1 MQQFACPSCGKLISA
16 ATDPGSFVQCPL
28 CSQTVTVPFVP
39 QIPATSA
46 QPQPQIPATG
56 VQPQAQVQRPA
67 KKSSGSR
74 GLAVTSLV
82 FGLLGVSVGIFACPG
97 VLSLVAIILGA
108 VALVKS
114 SDDDAESS
122 RGPAI
127 GGVVTGAIGLIA
139 GPVILFVLIFPAFN
153 AMRDMGEKT
162 FCQSNLQ
169 QIGWGIEM
177 YADQDPDGALPENM
191 GSVVNAG
198 YMMAFSLDCP
208 TQVAGQQSYFYV
220 PGQSSAEPNA
230 VVMFENPSNHGG
242 TGGHVLYKDGSVVFV
257 EDPEFQNI
265 VDQYSD
271 RAQ

>member
-39 QIPATSA
+39 QVPPTST
-46 QPQPQIPATG
+46 QPQPQIPATSG
-56 VQPQAQVQRPA
+56 QPQSQFQRPVQ
-67 KKSSGSR
+67 KSSGSR

-114 SDDDAESS
+114 SADDAESS

-139 GPVILFVLIFPAFN
+139 GPVIVFVMIIPAIN
-153 AMRDMGEKT
+153 AMRDVGEKT

-177 YADQDPDGALPENM
+177 YADQDPDGALPDNM

-198 YMMAFSLDCP
+198 YMMAFSMQCP
-208 TQVAGQQSYFYV
+208 AQAQGQQSYYYV
-220 PGQSSAEPNA
+220 PGQSAAESTA
-230 VVMFENPSNHGG
+230 VIMFEDPSNHGG
-242 TGGHVLYKDGSVVFV
+242 TGGHVLYKDGSVVFI
-257 EDPEFQNI
+257 ENPKYQEI
-265 VDQYSD
+265 VDEYSD